1 MHDDSVIFSL
11 CFDQILNFVHHHHL
25 QQLLVFRDGL
35 PCCPSVIRSSFIIIA
50 FVILHSSW
58 MSLTVSLNHIISVLK
73 CFLWSSSMAART
85 PLAWNHSS
93 LQPRGKEYVC
103 CQVTMT
109 TPSSLD
115 ATLPPEASHTHT
127 DIFFLFPI
135 LSLAGLVW
143 CYHGRSSLI
152 PFNYTNKFYVCCHS
166 RGIRVVRQGYRFL
179 SFHSL
184 SVQPL

>member
-1 MHDDSVIFSL
+1 MCITNHSSSI

-25 QQLLVFRDGL
+25 QQLLVFRDEL
-35 PCCPSVIRSSFIIIA
+35 PCCPPVIRSSFIIIA

-58 MSLTVSLNHIISVLK
+58 MSLTVSLNPIISVLK

-93 LQPRGKEYVC
+93 LQPRDKEYVC

-115 ATLPPEASHTHT
+115 ATLPPEASNTHRH
-127 DIFFLFPI
+127 F
-135 LSLAGLVW
+135 LSLPD
-143 CYHGRSSLI
+143 
-152 PFNYTNKFYVCCHS
+152 PFTC
-166 RGIRVVRQGYRFL
+166 R
-179 SFHSL
+179 L
-184 SVQPL
+184 SVMLSR